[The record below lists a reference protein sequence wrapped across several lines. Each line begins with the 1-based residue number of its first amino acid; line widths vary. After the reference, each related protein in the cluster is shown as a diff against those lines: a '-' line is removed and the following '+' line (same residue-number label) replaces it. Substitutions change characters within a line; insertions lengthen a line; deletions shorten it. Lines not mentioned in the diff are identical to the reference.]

1 MVHRED
7 QEKSNMKFKVHESG
21 IHCYNPTD
29 KSVVLIN
36 NVSGSK
42 HGFPNKQINGAE
54 KTKKMYS
61 KLGYPSVKNIRQIFQ
76 NKQIICCPVTVQDID
91 ILHAIWGNNIEA
103 LKGNTNRKKQIH
115 TTGDIVEIPK
125 EIVKLHTNLFMT
137 EKIFFVNGILFF
149 NWCLRRSEERRRHQL

>member
-1 MVHRED
+1 
-7 QEKSNMKFKVHESG
+7 MKFKMHEYG
-21 IHCYNPTD
+21 IHFYNPTD
-29 KSVVLIN
+29 KVMVTTTT
-36 NVSGSK
+36 VSENKQGFSK
-42 HGFPNKQINGAE
+42 RQINGAE
-54 KTKKMYS
+54 QAKTLYS
-61 KLGYPSVKNIRQIFQ
+61 KLGYPSVKYFRQIFQ

-137 EKIFFVNGILFF
+137 ENIFFVNGILFLF
-149 NWCLRRSEERRRHQL
+149 FKVAI